1 MTKKQILDEIKA
13 KEIQFIQL
21 QFINIH
27 GELHSVEIPSTLIE
41 TMLDNQTMIDGSS
54 IKGYTKIDNS
64 DLYLKPDLD
73 TFLILE
79 FMDTPY
85 TVARFICD
93 VLNKDGTIFEGG
105 SRQTLRKVEEKAGKS
120 NYKLFAG
127 LEAEFFL
134 LKENEEGELIPVDNA
149 DYFGTTPGDT
159 VSDLKREMVVQLM
172 NHGFEIE
179 AAHKEV
185 APGQHEINF
194 KYDTALKTAD
204 KMITFK
210 WIVKTIADQYG
221 LIATFMPKPFEGKSG
236 SGLHSNI
243 SIFKDDKNLFC
254 NEENDLS
261 QEMMHFIAG
270 IIKRTRE
277 MSAITNASVNSY
289 KRLVPGFEAPNCIAW
304 SDSNRSSMIRVPA
317 SRGAGTRVEVRCV
330 DATANPYI
338 MLASLF
344 SAGIE
349 GIENKETPLKPVYKN
364 LYKLSSEELKEL
376 NISYLPSSFGEALE
390 LFKES
395 EFLKEIMGECQFEHY
410 YKHKSKEWKDYHQA
424 VHQWEIKKYIKY

>member
-1 MTKKQILDEIKA
+1 MNKKEILDIIKQ

-27 GELHSVEIPSTLIE
+27 GELHSVEIPTNHIE
-41 TMLDNQTMIDGSS
+41 VMLNSETMIDGSS

-64 DLYLKPDLD
+64 DLYLKPDID
-73 TFLILE
+73 TFLVLDFIN
-79 FMDTPY
+79 TPY
-85 TVARFICD
+85 RVARFICD

-105 SRQTLRKVEEKAGKS
+105 SRQTLRRVEQKANKL
-120 NYKLFAG
+120 NYKLYAG

-134 LKENEEGELIPVDNA
+134 LEKDEEGQLIPVDNA

-159 VSDLKREMVVQLM
+159 VSDLKREIAAQLM
-172 NHGFEIE
+172 KHDFDIE
-179 AAHKEV
+179 AFHKEV

-204 KMITFK
+204 RMITFK

-243 SIFKDDKNLFC
+243 SIFKDNKNMFC
-254 NEENDLS
+254 NENNELS
-261 QEMMHFIAG
+261 KEMMHFIAG
-270 IIKRTRE
+270 IIKRTKE

-289 KRLVPGFEAPNCIAW
+289 KRLIPGFEAPNCIAW
-304 SDSNRSSMIRVPA
+304 SDSNRTAMIRVPA
-317 SRGAGTRVEVRCV
+317 SRGAGTRVEVRSV
-330 DATANPYI
+330 DATSNPYI
-338 MLASLF
+338 MLAALF

-349 GIENKETPLKPVYKN
+349 GIEKKETPLKPIYKN
-364 LYKLSSEELKEL
+364 LYKLSSEELKEM
-376 NISYLPSSFGEALE
+376 NIDHIPSSLGEALE
-390 LFKES
+390 IFKES
-395 EFLKEIMGECQFEHY
+395 DFLKEIMGECQFEHY
-410 YKHKSKEWKDYHQA
+410 YKYKINEWKEFNKV
-424 VHQWEIKKYIKY
+424 VHQWEIEKYIKY

>member
-1 MTKKQILDEIKA
+1 MNKKEILDIIKK

-27 GELHSVEIPSTLIE
+27 GELHSVEIPVNHIE
-41 TMLDNQTMIDGSS
+41 GMLNSETMIDGSS

-73 TFLILE
+73 TFLVLDFIN
-79 FMDTPY
+79 TPY

-93 VLNKDGTIFEGG
+93 VLNKDGTMFEGG
-105 SRQTLRKVEEKAGKS
+105 SRQTLRRVEEKASKS
-120 NYKLFAG
+120 NYKLYAG

-134 LKENEEGELIPVDNA
+134 LEKDENGKLIPVDKA

-159 VSDLKREMVVQLM
+159 VSDLKREMAVQLM
-172 NHGFEIE
+172 NHGFDIE
-179 AAHKEV
+179 AFHKEV

-204 KMITFK
+204 RMITFK

-243 SIFKDDKNLFC
+243 SIFKDGKNMFC
-254 NEENDLS
+254 NDKDELS
-261 QEMMHFIAG
+261 KEMMHFIAG
-270 IIKRTRE
+270 IIKRTKE

-289 KRLVPGFEAPNCIAW
+289 KRLIPGFEAPNCIAW
-304 SDSNRSSMIRVPA
+304 SDSNRSAMIRVPA
-317 SRGAGTRVEVRCV
+317 SRGAGTRVEVRSV
-330 DATANPYI
+330 DATSNPYI
-338 MLASLF
+338 MLAALF

-349 GIENKETPLKPVYKN
+349 GIEKKETPLKPVYEN
-364 LYKLSSEELKEL
+364 LYKLSAEELKEM
-376 NISYLPSSFGEALE
+376 NIDFIPCSLGEALE

-410 YKHKSKEWKDYHQA
+410 YKHKLTEWKEFNQV
-424 VHQWEIKKYIKY
+424 VHQWEIEKYIKY

>member
-1 MTKKQILDEIKA
+1 MTKKQILEEIKT

-73 TFLILE
+73 TFLVLE

-105 SRQTLRKVEEKAGKS
+105 SRQTLRRVEEKAEKLD
-120 NYKLFAG
+120 YKLFAG

-134 LKENEEGELIPVDNA
+134 LEKNEDDELIPVDNA

-172 NHGFEIE
+172 KHGFEIE

-185 APGQHEINF
+185 ALGQHEINF

-204 KMITFK
+204 RMITFK

-243 SIFKDDKNLFC
+243 SIFKNDKNLFC
-254 NEENDLS
+254 NKDDELT
-261 QEMMHFIAG
+261 QEMMHFISG
-270 IIKRTRE
+270 IIKRTKE
-277 MSAITNASVNSY
+277 MSAVTNASVNSY
-289 KRLVPGFEAPNCIAW
+289 KRLIPGFEAPNCIAW

-338 MLASLF
+338 MLAALF

-349 GIENKETPLKPVYKN
+349 GIENKEAPIKPVYKN
-364 LYKLSSEELKEL
+364 LYKLNKEELQEL
-376 NISYLPSSFGEALE
+376 NIEFLPSSFGEALE
-390 LFKES
+390 LFKNS
-395 EFLKEIMGECQFEHY
+395 EFLKEIMGECLFDHY
-410 YKHKSKEWKDYHQA
+410 YAYKSKEWKEYHQA